1 MSELNILLSL
11 SFLLYVIGFYGLMTK
26 SDAVKIII
34 AIEIMLIASNMLF
47 IAFGYLREDKYD
59 PLSQSYAILSLSIG
73 GTIIGL
79 ALAIALIIQ
88 KRFDTVDVSKLNK
101 LRW

>member
-1 MSELNILLSL
+1 MSELNILISL

-34 AIEIMLIASNMLF
+34 AIELMLIASNILF
-47 IAFGYLREDKYD
+47 VAFGYLREDKYD
-59 PLSQSYAILSLSIG
+59 PLAQSYAILSLSIG